1 MQQLNNILIS
11 NPMKPTYLTKIPKL
25 ATSIKDWLF
34 ADLKQSIALADQHDL
49 FGDLNISNLKITK
62 PPTNQIYPNFIK
74 TLAKIF
80 LLPTII
86 MAIDCVTCAIWI
98 FITGH
103 DVSTITWLPLSLFV
117 MLIGIFFYGF
127 VVALMLSKIIWT
139 YNLLL
144 LAVFPNLKYGNTIA
158 FIMRSYFMFSIKIF
172 STIIYILSL
181 ISTLFYYTPT
191 TSLFFIPIIIIT
203 TIVIH
208 SIFQMELERVGLK
221 TVFNNL
227 VLLLNKTS
235 DN

>member
-1 MQQLNNILIS
+1 
-11 NPMKPTYLTKIPKL
+11 MKQTYLAKIPKL
-25 ATSIKDWLF
+25 TTSIKDWLF
-34 ADLKQSIALADQHDL
+34 ADLKQSIVLADQHDL
-49 FGDLNISNLKITK
+49 FGDLNISNLKINK
-62 PPTNQIYPNFIK
+62 PSANQIYPNVIK
-74 TLAKIF
+74 TLTKIF
-80 LLPTII
+80 FLPTII
-86 MAIDCVTCAIWI
+86 MTIDCVTCAIWI

-127 VVALMLSKIIWT
+127 VVALMLSKIILT

-181 ISTLFYYTPT
+181 ISTLLYYTPT

-235 DN
+235 GS

>member
-1 MQQLNNILIS
+1 
-11 NPMKPTYLTKIPKL
+11 MKQTYLAKIPKL
-25 ATSIKDWLF
+25 ALSIKDWLF
-34 ADLKQSIALADQHDL
+34 ADLRESIALADQHDL
-49 FGDLNISNLKITK
+49 FADLDISNLKINK
-62 PPTNQIYPNFIK
+62 PSAKQIYPNFIK

-80 LLPTII
+80 VLPTII
-86 MAIDCVTCAIWI
+86 MTIDCVTCAIWI
-98 FITGH
+98 FITRH
-103 DVSTITWLPLSLFV
+103 DASTITWLPISLFV

-127 VVALMLSKIIWT
+127 VVVLMLSKIIWT

-158 FIMRSYFMFSIKIF
+158 FIMRSYFTFSIKMF

-191 TSLFFIPIIIIT
+191 TSLFFIPMIIIA
-203 TIVIH
+203 TIIIH

-227 VLLLNKTS
+227 MLLLNKTS
-235 DN
+235 GN